1 MWSDTLLAAE
11 RAQLLRLAVWS
22 ALSIVAGTSILA
34 LLSVRRLRSALLSG
48 FAFQMLGWGIA
59 LIAWCGIS
67 LHALAPRDLAAATR
81 LERFVWMGTGLD
93 LGCIGIGLTL
103 ALAARRLGAVGA
115 GVGIAFQGAAL
126 LVLNVAFTQILNRL
140 V

>member
-1 MWSDTLLAAE
+1 MWSDTLLIAE

-34 LLSVRRLRSALLSG
+34 LLAVRRLRSALLSG

-67 LHALAPRDLAAATR
+67 LHALVPRDLAAATR
-81 LERFVWMGTGLD
+81 LERFVWISTGLD
-93 LGCIGIGLTL
+93 LGCVGVGVTL
-103 ALAARRLGAVGA
+103 AITAWRRRGRAAPARVTRCR
-115 GVGIAFQGAAL
+115 
-126 LVLNVAFTQILNRL
+126 TMR
-140 V
+140 

>member
-1 MWSDTLLAAE
+1 MWSDTLLTAE
-11 RAQLLRLAVWS
+11 RAQLLRLTIWS
-22 ALSIVAGTSILA
+22 ALSIVTGTSILA
-34 LLSVRRLRSALLSG
+34 LLAVRRLRSALLSG

-81 LERFVWMGTGLD
+81 LQRLVWMASGLD
-93 LGCIGIGLTL
+93 LGIIGIGLTL
-103 ALAARRLGAVGA
+103 AIATRQRGV
-115 GVGIAFQGAAL
+115 GVGIAVQGAAL
-126 LVLNVAFTQILNRL
+126 LVLDVGFMQIISRL